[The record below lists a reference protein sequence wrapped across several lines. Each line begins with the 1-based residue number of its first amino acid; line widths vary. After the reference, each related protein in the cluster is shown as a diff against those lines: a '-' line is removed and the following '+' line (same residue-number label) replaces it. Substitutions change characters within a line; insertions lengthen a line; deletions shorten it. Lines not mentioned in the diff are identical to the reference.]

1 MIVGQEKPSIDEAL
15 EHFGV
20 KGMKWGT
27 HRERTPEQQIKKINK
42 KINKVDVDSYLSGR
56 SLVGFQSQKMH
67 KKALRKNPNFNVK
80 KLSKA
85 EETAWADKAA
95 RKSKRASARNGALAV
110 GVILGGTYGLTRV
123 GRPTP
128 TATRGAMISGAILAG
143 QVGFLSI
150 KEIHS
155 VTVAKKI
162 DKLKEER
169 KQLGYRPN

>member
-27 HRERTPEQQIKKINK
+27 HRERTPAQQIKKINK
-42 KINKVDVDSYLSGR
+42 KINKVDSEQYLNG
-56 SLVGFQSQKMH
+56 LGLIGFQSQKMH
-67 KKALRKNPNFNVK
+67 KKALRKNPDFNVK
-80 KLSKA
+80 KLSKE
-85 EETAWADKAA
+85 EETAWAEKAA
-95 RKSKRASARNGALAV
+95 RKSKRASARNGAVAV
-110 GVILGGTYGLTRV
+110 AVILGGTYGLTRL

-128 TATRGAMISGAILAG
+128 TATKGALISGAILAG
-143 QVGFLSI
+143 QVGLMSV

-155 VTVAKKI
+155 VTIANKVN
-162 DKLKEER
+162 KLKEER